1 MEYDWQVLISR
12 KNWLVLIG
20 GLAICYIG
28 MGTAC
33 GFFPMFLMII
43 LAKIAITKIEEP
55 IGKFL
60 FTLPFTCKSCAYEL
74 YAYPL
79 IGGMLIG
86 IMIFA
91 ATSIYAPAD
100 WPTHLIETISSIGTG
115 LVMISVMI
123 PVFVMFGTQSVG
135 IFFGVVLAAVLGG
148 GIMMFGDMDLAQI
161 MQFFSNPWIGWALAA
176 LLIVIL
182 AISWTVTLKALNNK
196 TF

>member
-1 MEYDWQVLISR
+1 M
-12 KNWLVLIG
+12 
-20 GLAICYIG
+20 
-28 MGTAC
+28 
-33 GFFPMFLMII
+33 PI
-43 LAKIAITKIEEP
+43 LP
-55 IGKFL
+55 FL
-60 FTLPFTCKSCAYEL
+60 FS
-74 YAYPL
+74 PL